1 VNVAQI
7 RQAWAA
13 LPARGAGSKE
23 EALVFTE
30 TEVMKALHGAM
41 RALYLKSQSEELDS
55 PLVRAIEFTR
65 AEGAKKL
72 KDVRF
77 NAAYALRPDL
87 VDQITQVLPSF
98 GEERS
103 VAACVAEP
111 VQSWGDFERVCA
123 RLIETRL
130 LALCAEQSRRASAPE
145 LREKK
150 PREKRRKPRDDL
162 VRAPVDDDAS
172 PWREMAMPGVG
183 SLHYTEYAKAI
194 GTPLYPHV
202 AANHFQGS
210 FGDYEWPTVAE
221 DPMTLAAHHLVED
234 LLGAPADDGEA
245 LPPLPTV
252 YTPHPEDF
260 RGIELP
266 SDFSLEGLEAYWRA
280 FTRAAKDL
288 KYEAE
293 ARDHFSRRENMSWRV
308 WAMQQNLHRAQRK
321 ESDGEAALT
330 SSSGE
335 RFPSVPFAWPT
346 IADDPATGETHK
358 LVEELLG
365 QDRKT
370 PPPEWDDSDKVL
382 GAISERAKQA
392 GDSVGGGAGLEQ
404 YWRAFT
410 NAAKDADAPREDRDN
425 CARRENMSWRVWGM
439 SQLAK
444 RAQESAETKRDVATQ
459 TLPGRWIPE

>member
-1 VNVAQI
+1 
-7 RQAWAA
+7 
-13 LPARGAGSKE
+13 
-23 EALVFTE
+23 
-30 TEVMKALHGAM
+30 
-41 RALYLKSQSEELDS
+41 
-55 PLVRAIEFTR
+55 
-65 AEGAKKL
+65 
-72 KDVRF
+72 
-77 NAAYALRPDL
+77 
-87 VDQITQVLPSF
+87 
-98 GEERS
+98 
-103 VAACVAEP
+103 
-111 VQSWGDFERVCA
+111 
-123 RLIETRL
+123 
-130 LALCAEQSRRASAPE
+130 
-145 LREKK
+145 
-150 PREKRRKPRDDL
+150 
-162 VRAPVDDDAS
+162 
-172 PWREMAMPGVG
+172 MAMPGVG

-194 GTPLYPHV
+194 GTPLYPHM
-202 AANHFQGS
+202 AANHFQGNY
-210 FGDYEWPTVAE
+210 GDYEWPTVAE
-221 DPMTLAAHHLVED
+221 DPTTVAAHHLVED
-234 LLGAPADDGEA
+234 LLNDGEA
-245 LPPLPTV
+245 LPPLPA

-288 KYEAE
+288 KYESE

-321 ESDGEAALT
+321 ESDDTTAALT

-365 QDRKT
+365 QERKT
-370 PPPEWDDSDKVL
+370 PDPDWDDSDRVL

-439 SQLAK
+439 SQLQR
-444 RAQESAETKRDVATQ
+444 RAQETEESEQTTRDVATQ
-459 TLPGRWIPE
+459 TLPGRWNPE